1 MENKMK
7 MMSTDRKNFKIKK
20 ININFNEMEIPEDI
34 ENETFFDAMEPQ
46 LDEDSGYSESICT
59 TTNETEYGQF
69 QLVDDY
75 QEDTYI
81 FKDEFYSISN
91 SNTMEVTIEDC
102 QKKREDNI
110 GKDLQQT
117 KERLQEE
124 KQKNE
129 EFKKNVNLLEGYME
143 KFRKQLDEMENA

>member
-1 MENKMK
+1 MEDQMKKM
-7 MMSTDRKNFKIKK
+7 SSDRKNFKIKK
-20 ININFNEMEIPEDI
+20 ININFNEMETPEDDV

-59 TTNETEYGQF
+59 VTNETDYGQF

-75 QEDTYI
+75 QEDNYI
-81 FKDEFYSISN
+81 FKHEFYNLSN
-91 SNTMEVTIEDC
+91 SNEMEVTIEDC
-102 QKKREDNI
+102 QKKKEDNI

-124 KQKNE
+124 KQKN
-129 EFKKNVNLLEGYME
+129 
-143 KFRKQLDEMENA
+143 